1 MWFLCESVEGKKALN
16 DNFTSHINRKNRV
29 SNFLRYTRI
38 EKLPAIKADG

>member
-1 MWFLCESVEGKKALN
+1 MWRGKKKALN
-16 DNFTSHINRKNRV
+16 DHFTSHINTEKNRV